1 MKESLMY
8 EKLDLFYL
16 GRELDPATGQT
27 TTLPLLYKHNHLTT
41 HAAIIGMTGSGK
53 TGLGICLLEE
63 AAIDRLPAIVIDPKG
78 DMGNLL
84 LTFPE
89 LRPEDFLPWVDQAR
103 AEQKG
108 VSREELAR
116 ETAAA
121 WEQGLAGWG
130 QDRERIA
137 RLKANADFALF
148 TPGSGAGRPVSV
160 LASLEAPDPQLLAD
174 NATAASLVNST
185 VSSIL
190 GLVGIQ
196 ADPLT
201 SREHIL
207 LSAIILQ
214 QWRQQAAVTLE
225 SLISSVVAPPFAQIG
240 VLPLESFYPRKKRME
255 LAMQLNN
262 ILASPGFAAWTQ
274 GEPLRIESLL
284 YTGEGRPRISIFSIA
299 HLSESERMFFVTML
313 LGQLISWMRRQPGSS
328 GLRCLLYMDEI
339 FGYFPPL
346 GNPPAKEPMLLLLK
360 QARAYG
366 LGIVLAT
373 QNPVDL
379 DYKGLANI
387 GTWFIGRLQTRQDQD
402 RVMTGLAGGSGAL
415 AAEKIR
421 SLLAGLRGRTF
432 LMHSAHLDRPVLF
445 ETRWVM
451 SYLKGPIA
459 LSETA
464 RLAAPPQIVPAPLT
478 TSPTPAIP
486 QPASETGDCL
496 PTPPL
501 LPAGVPQKFVL
512 PPLPVEGVRYRPWL
526 AGSATVRLFNQARGI
541 DQLQPVRLKIPLA
554 GSFDA
559 ADWATAVENAL
570 APETAAA
577 QPPAGARFHPLPAQ
591 VMALKTL
598 RSQEKSLADYLY
610 QTRTLSLQRVAALKL
625 EAGPEET
632 ESQFRQRVADRLRT
646 LKEEETEKVRQLYRG
661 REQAI
666 QRRLQNAQV
675 RMEREKGEV
684 ATRGVD
690 TALSF
695 GVAVLGAFFG
705 RKRLSVTTA
714 SRSAQ
719 GVRSA
724 GRLMKEK
731 GDVRR
736 AEEEVA
742 RVEEEIAA
750 LTTELEEKVAA
761 VTSRFD
767 PALYPAERFTLSP
780 RRSDITEVRVWLQ
793 WEPVLDLPGL
803 G

>member
-1 MKESLMY
+1 MY

-16 GRELDPATGQT
+16 GREMDPATGQT
-27 TTLPLLYKHNHLTT
+27 TSLPLLYKHSHLTT

-63 AAIDRLPAIVIDPKG
+63 AVIDRLPAIVIDPKG

-89 LRPEDFLPWVDQAR
+89 MRPEDFLPWVDQAR

-116 ETAAA
+116 ETAVA
-121 WEQGLAGWG
+121 WEQGLASWD
-130 QDRERIA
+130 QKRDRIA
-137 RLKANADFALF
+137 RLKANADFALY

-160 LASLEAPDPQLLAD
+160 LASLEAPDLQLLAD
-174 NATAASLVNST
+174 NATAASLVNAT

-214 QWRQQAAVTLE
+214 QWRQQATVTLE
-225 SLISSVVAPPFAQIG
+225 SLVGSVVAPPFAQIG
-240 VLPLESFYPRKKRME
+240 VLPLESFYPQNKRME

-274 GEPLRIESLL
+274 GEPLRIENLF

-299 HLSESERMFFVTML
+299 HLSDAERMFFVTML
-313 LGQLISWMRRQPGSS
+313 LGRLISWMRRQPGSS

-402 RVMTGLAGGSGAL
+402 RVMSGLAGGSGAL
-415 AAEKIR
+415 AAEEIR

-432 LMHSAHLDRPVLF
+432 LIHSAHLDRPVLF

-464 RLAAPPQIVPAPLT
+464 RLTASPQVVSAAPD
-478 TSPTPAIP
+478 
-486 QPASETGDCL
+486 QPAASANAQALGTVDCL
-496 PTPPL
+496 STPPL

-512 PPLPVEGVRYRPWL
+512 PPLPVAGVRYRPWL

-541 DQLQPVRLKIPLA
+541 DQLQSVRLKIPLGESGDLPA
-554 GSFDA
+554 WA
-559 ADWATAVENAL
+559 AAVENRV
-570 APETAAA
+570 APETVTAA
-577 QPPAGARFHPLPAQ
+577 PPAGSQFFPLSAQ
-591 VMALKTL
+591 VMALKNL
-598 RSQEKSLADYLY
+598 RSQEKSLADHLY
-610 QTRTLSLQRVAALKL
+610 QTRTLSLQRVPALKL
-625 EAGPEET
+625 EAGPAET

-646 LKEEETEKVRQLYRG
+646 LKEEETEKVRQQYQG
-661 REQAI
+661 RQ
-666 QRRLQNAQV
+666 QTLFRRLQNAQD
-675 RMEREKGEV
+675 RMEKEKGEV
-684 ATRGVD
+684 ASRGVD

-705 RKRLSVTTA
+705 RKPLSVTTA

-724 GRLMKEK
+724 GRLLKEK
-731 GDVRR
+731 GDARR

-742 RVEEEIAA
+742 RIEEEIAA
-750 LTTELEEKVAA
+750 LTTELEEKIAA
-761 VTSRFD
+761 VTGRFD
-767 PALYPAERFTLSP
+767 SALYPAERFTLSP
-780 RRSDITEVRVWLQ
+780 RRSDIAEARVWLQ

-803 G
+803 Q

>member
-1 MKESLMY
+1 MTDSPIY

-16 GRELDPATGQT
+16 GREMDPASGQT
-27 TTLPLLYKHNHLTT
+27 TSRPLLCKHSHLTT

-89 LRPEDFLPWVDQAR
+89 LRAEDFLPWVDQAR

-108 VSREELAR
+108 VSRDELAR
-116 ETAAA
+116 ETAVT
-121 WEQGLAGWG
+121 WEQGLKNWD

-137 RLKANADFALF
+137 RLHANADFALY
-148 TPGSGAGRPVSV
+148 TPGSDAGRPVSV
-160 LASLEAPDPQLLAD
+160 LASLEPPDAELLAD

-207 LSAIILQ
+207 LAAIILQ

-225 SLISSVVAPPFAQIG
+225 SLIASVVTPPFAQIG
-240 VLPLESFYPRKKRME
+240 VLPLESFYPQNKRME

-274 GEPLRIESLL
+274 GEPLRIENML
-284 YTGEGRPRISIFSIA
+284 YTAEGKPRISIFSIA

-313 LGQLISWMRRQPGSS
+313 LGRLISWMRRQPGSS
-328 GLRCLLYMDEI
+328 SLRCLLYMDEI

-402 RVMTGLAGGSGAL
+402 RVMTGLTGGRGSL
-415 AAEKIR
+415 PAEDIR
-421 SLLAGLRGRTF
+421 ALLAGLRGRTF
-432 LMHSAHLDRPVLF
+432 LMHSVHLDRPLLF
-445 ETRWVM
+445 EVRWVM

-459 LSETA
+459 LSETGL
-464 RLAAPPQIVPAPLT
+464 LAPRQGTSAPATIRATPATAP
-478 TSPTPAIP
+478 PTPAI
-486 QPASETGDCL
+486 AACSS
-496 PTPPL
+496 TPPL
-501 LPAGVPQKFVL
+501 LPAAMPQKYV
-512 PPLPVEGVRYRPWL
+512 PLPLPMDGVCYRPWL

-541 DQLQPVRLKIPLA
+541 DQLQPVRLKIPLTA
-554 GSFDA
+554 THDA
-559 ADWATAVENAL
+559 ADWTAAVANTV
-570 APETAAA
+570 APETATAA
-577 QPPAGARFHPLPAQ
+577 SPAGAQFHPLPAWL
-591 VMALKTL
+591 MALKNL
-598 RSQEKSLADYLY
+598 RTQEKGLADFLY
-610 QTRTLSLQRVAALKL
+610 QTRTLSLQRVAVLKL
-625 EAGPEET
+625 ESGPEET

-646 LKEEETEKVRQLYRG
+646 LKEAEIEKLRHQYQD

-666 QRRLQNAQV
+666 ARRLQNAQA

-684 ATRGVD
+684 TARGVD

-705 RKRLSVTTA
+705 RKPLSVTTA
-714 SRSAQ
+714 TRSAR

-724 GRLMKEK
+724 GQLMKEK
-731 GDVRR
+731 GDARR

-742 RVEEEIAA
+742 RVEAEITA
-750 LTTELEEKVAA
+750 LATELEEKVTA
-761 VTSRFD
+761 VAGRFD
-767 PALYPAERFTLSP
+767 PALYPAESFPLSP
-780 RRSDITEVRVWLQ
+780 RRSDIAEVRVWLQ
-793 WEPVLDLPGL
+793 WEPELTLPA
-803 G
+803 

>member
-1 MKESLMY
+1 MTDSPIY

-16 GRELDPATGQT
+16 GREMNPATGQT
-27 TTLPLLYKHNHLTT
+27 TSMPVLFKHNHLTT

-89 LRPEDFLPWVDQAR
+89 LRPEDFLPWVDPAR

-108 VSREELAR
+108 MSREELAR
-116 ETAAA
+116 ETAAT
-121 WEQGLAGWG
+121 WEQGLAGWD

-137 RLKANADFALF
+137 RLKANVDFTLY
-148 TPGSGAGRPVSV
+148 TPGSDAGRPVSV
-160 LASLEAPDPQLLAD
+160 LASLEAPEPRILAD
-174 NATAASLVNST
+174 NVTAASLVNST

-207 LSAIILQ
+207 LAAIILQ
-214 QWRQQAAVTLE
+214 QWRQQVAVTLE
-225 SLISSVVAPPFAQIG
+225 SLIGSVVSPPFAQIG
-240 VLPLESFYPRKKRME
+240 VLPLESFYPQAKRME

-274 GEPLRIESLL
+274 GEPLRIDSLL
-284 YTGEGRPRISIFSIA
+284 YTAEGRPRISIFSIA

-313 LGQLISWMRRQPGSS
+313 LGRLISWMRRQPGSS

-402 RVMTGLAGGSGAL
+402 RVMTGLAGGSNAP
-415 AAEKIR
+415 AADEIR
-421 SLLAGLRGRTF
+421 ALLAGLRGRTF
-432 LMHSAHLDRPVLF
+432 LMHSSHLDRPLLF
-445 ETRWVM
+445 EVRWVM

-464 RLAAPPQIVPAPLT
+464 RLSAPQAAPAPL
-478 TSPTPAIP
+478 PTAAAIAAGSAP
-486 QPASETGDCL
+486 GTGDCL
-496 PTPPL
+496 TTPPL
-501 LPAGVPQKFVL
+501 LPAAVPQRFVPL
-512 PPLPVEGVRYRPWL
+512 PLPVDGVRYRPWL
-526 AGSATVRLFNQARGI
+526 AAAATVRLFSQARGI
-541 DQLQPVRLKIPLA
+541 DQLQPVRLKIPLDGPGDRVDWSA
-554 GSFDA
+554 G
-559 ADWATAVENAL
+559 VENGV
-570 APETAAA
+570 APESTMTM
-577 QPPAGARFHPLPAQ
+577 PPAGARFQPLPPWS
-591 VMALKTL
+591 MALKNL
-598 RSQEKSLADYLY
+598 RTQEKVLADYLY
-610 QTRTLSLQRVAALKL
+610 QTKTLALQRVAALKL
-625 EAGPEET
+625 ESGPEESD
-632 ESQFRQRVADRLRT
+632 SQFQQRVADRLRT
-646 LKEEETEKVRQLYRG
+646 LKEAETEKVRQQFEG
-661 REQAI
+661 RQ
-666 QRRLQNAQV
+666 QVLLRRLQNALA

-684 ATRGVD
+684 AARGVD

-705 RKRLSVTTA
+705 RKSISVTTA
-714 SRSAQ
+714 TRSAQ

-731 GDVRR
+731 GDARR
-736 AEEEVA
+736 AEEEVG
-742 RVEEEIAA
+742 RVEAEIAA
-750 LTTELEEKVAA
+750 LATELEEKIEA
-761 VTSRFD
+761 VTGRFD
-767 PALYPAERFTLSP
+767 PALYPVEPFSLTP
-780 RRSDITEVRVWLQ
+780 RRSDIAEVRVWLQ

-803 G
+803 Q

>member
-1 MKESLMY
+1 MTDSPIY

-16 GRELDPATGQT
+16 GREIEPESGQT
-27 TTLPLLYKHNHLTT
+27 TARPLLTKHSHLTT

-84 LTFPE
+84 LTFPDM
-89 LRPEDFLPWVDQAR
+89 RPEDFQPWVDPAR

-108 VSREELAR
+108 ISPEELAR
-116 ETAAA
+116 ETATT
-121 WEQGLAGWG
+121 WENGLRSWD
-130 QDRERIA
+130 QDKARIA
-137 RLKANADFALF
+137 RLRANAEFSLF

-196 ADPLT
+196 GDPLT

-207 LSAIILQ
+207 LAAIILQ

-225 SLISSVVAPPFAQIG
+225 SLIGGVVSPPFAQIG
-240 VLPLESFYPRKKRME
+240 VLPLESFFPQNKRME

-262 ILASPGFAAWTQ
+262 ILASPGFAAWTE
-274 GEPLRIESLL
+274 GEPLHIESLL
-284 YTGEGRPRISIFSIA
+284 YTPEGRPRISIFSIA

-313 LGQLISWMRRQPGSS
+313 LGRLISWMRRQPGSS

-366 LGIVLAT
+366 LGVVLAT

-402 RVMTGLAGGSGAL
+402 RVMTGLAGGGAL
-415 AAEKIR
+415 AEEEIR
-421 SLLAGLRGRTF
+421 RLLAGLRGRTF
-432 LMHSAHLDRPVLF
+432 LMHSAHLDRPILF
-445 ETRWVM
+445 EVRWVM

-464 RLAAPPQIVPAPLT
+464 RLVGPSTVVPAQTAAAGTFGVMGQAPGGGECG
-478 TSPTPAIP
+478 
-486 QPASETGDCL
+486 AS
-496 PTPPL
+496 PPL
-501 LPAGVPQKFVL
+501 LPAAITQRFI
-512 PPLPVEGVRYRPWL
+512 PLPLPMDGVCYRPWL

-541 DQLQPVRLKIPLA
+541 DELRQVRRKIPLD
-554 GSFDA
+554 GSGETADWSGA
-559 ADWATAVENAL
+559 ADNAL
-570 APETAAA
+570 PLESLESV
-577 QPPAGARFHPLPAQ
+577 PPAGAKFRSLPAW
-591 VMALKTL
+591 VMPLKNL
-598 RSQEKSLADYLY
+598 RAQEKRFADHLY
-610 QTRTLSLQRVAALKL
+610 QSATLPLLRVAALKL
-625 EAGPEET
+625 ESAPEET
-632 ESQFRQRVADRLRT
+632 ESQFRQRVTDHLRT
-646 LKEEETEKVRQLYRG
+646 RKEAETEKIRRQYEG
-661 REQAI
+661 REQTLI
-666 QRRLQNAQV
+666 RRLQSAQA
-675 RMEREKGEV
+675 RMEREKSQV
-684 ATRGVD
+684 AARGVD

-705 RKRLSVTTA
+705 RKALSVTTA
-714 SRSAQ
+714 TRSAQ

-731 GDVRR
+731 GDARR

-742 RVEEEIAA
+742 RVQEEIAA
-750 LTTELEEKVAA
+750 LTAELEERVVEVAG
-761 VTSRFD
+761 RFD
-767 PALYPAERFTLSP
+767 PALYPLESFSLTP
-780 RRSDITEVRVWLQ
+780 RRSDIAEVQLWLQ
-793 WEPVLDLPGL
+793 WEPELNLPGMS
-803 G
+803 

>member
-1 MKESLMY
+1 MTDSPIY

-16 GRELDPATGQT
+16 GREMDPATGQT
-27 TTLPLLYKHNHLTT
+27 TSMPLLYKHSHLTT

-116 ETAAA
+116 ETAEA
-121 WEQGLAGWG
+121 WEKGLKDWD

-137 RLKANADFALF
+137 RLKANADFSLF
-148 TPGSGAGRPVSV
+148 TPGSAAGRPVSV
-160 LASLEAPDPQLLAD
+160 LASLEAPAPQLLAD
-174 NATAASLVNST
+174 NAAAASLVNST

-207 LSAIILQ
+207 LAAIILQ

-225 SLISSVVAPPFAQIG
+225 SLIGSVVTPPFSQIG
-240 VLPLESFYPRKKRME
+240 VLPLESFYPQNKRME

-262 ILASPGFAAWTQ
+262 ILASPGFTAWTQ
-274 GEPLRIESLL
+274 GESLRIENLL
-284 YTGEGRPRISIFSIA
+284 YTPEGRPRISIFSIA

-415 AAEKIR
+415 ATEDIR
-421 SLLAGLRGRTF
+421 ALLAGLRGRTF

-464 RLAAPPQIVPAPLT
+464 RLAAPPQAASGQLTTQAVPANAEHET
-478 TSPTPAIP
+478 G
-486 QPASETGDCL
+486 TGDCL
-496 PTPPL
+496 STPPL
-501 LPAGVPQKFVL
+501 LPSGVPQKFVPL
-512 PPLPVEGVRYRPWL
+512 PLPVDGVRYRPWL

-554 GSFDA
+554 ATFDA
-559 ADWATAVENAL
+559 AEWASAVENTVS
-570 APETAAA
+570 PETVTVA
-577 QPPAGARFHPLPAQ
+577 PPAGVKFHPLPAQ
-591 VMALKTL
+591 IMALKNL
-598 RSQEKSLADYLY
+598 RDQEKGLADYLY
-610 QTRTLSLQRVAALKL
+610 QTRTLALQRVASLKI
-625 EAGPEET
+625 ESGPEET
-632 ESQFRQRVADRLRT
+632 GSRPFADP
-646 LKEEETEKVRQLYRG
+646 EG
-661 REQAI
+661 GG
-666 QRRLQNAQV
+666 N
-675 RMEREKGEV
+675 
-684 ATRGVD
+684 
-690 TALSF
+690 
-695 GVAVLGAFFG
+695 
-705 RKRLSVTTA
+705 
-714 SRSAQ
+714 
-719 GVRSA
+719 
-724 GRLMKEK
+724 
-731 GDVRR
+731 
-736 AEEEVA
+736 
-742 RVEEEIAA
+742 
-750 LTTELEEKVAA
+750 
-761 VTSRFD
+761 
-767 PALYPAERFTLSP
+767 
-780 RRSDITEVRVWLQ
+780 
-793 WEPVLDLPGL
+793 
-803 G
+803 